1 MQHRRQIPE
10 TGIYAFPNKMANARA
25 LRYAAGM
32 RNRLI
37 DLTIIIFGAIMF
49 LGFLSQAGLVRL
61 HY

>member
-1 MQHRRQIPE
+1 MRL
-10 TGIYAFPNKMANARA
+10 T
-25 LRYAAGM
+25 M

-37 DLTIIIFGAIMF
+37 NLTIIVFGAIVF

>member
-1 MQHRRQIPE
+1 M
-10 TGIYAFPNKMANARA
+10 TSGSA